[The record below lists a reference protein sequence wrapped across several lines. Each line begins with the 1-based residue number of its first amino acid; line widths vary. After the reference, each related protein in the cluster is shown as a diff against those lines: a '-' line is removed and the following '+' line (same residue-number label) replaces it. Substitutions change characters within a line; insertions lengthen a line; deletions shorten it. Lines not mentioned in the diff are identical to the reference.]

1 MRGKRT
7 DIETKAKVIS
17 SKITDIDKTLEE
29 IGDETWLPKSTVAD
43 ILENDLPEVRKS
55 SEIIAQIIENDM
67 ESVKNM
73 SEITKRFT
81 RELKIKEELDRA
93 DIAVANTTTESA
105 FKRSQLLQWKATERY
120 DIWDYSTLTPKQLEE
135 ERNKL
140 L

>member
-7 DIETKAKVIS
+7 DIQTKAKVIS

-67 ESVKNM
+67 ESIKNI

-81 RELKIKEELDRA
+81 KELKIKEELDRA

-105 FKRSQLLQWKATERY
+105 FKRSQLLQGKATERY

>member
-1 MRGKRT
+1 MKGKRT
-7 DIETKAKVIS
+7 DLEIQAEIIS
-17 SKITDIDKTLEE
+17 RLIKWELWADIARDLWVHE
-29 IGDETWLPKSTVAD
+29 STVSRIKD
-43 ILENDLPEVRKS
+43 WNLQEVARS
-55 SEIIAQIIENDM
+55 SNIIADIIENDM
-67 ESVKNM
+67 ESIKNM

-81 RELKIKEELDRA
+81 KELKIKEELDRA

-105 FKRSQLLQWKATERY
+105 FKRSQLLQGKATERY